1 MRRRFKRSAPDDGD
15 ATDALQR
22 GRQLAD
28 KGDLAAAAAAYRR
41 ADKRGDPGAATSL
54 GVLLEQQGDLAGA
67 AAAYRRASQRGDA
80 AAAVNLGGLLARHDD
95 VIGAE
100 TAYRR
105 AAELGDDRAV
115 DPPANPRI
123 KRLQA
128 LLSFLEFDPGPADG
142 IYGPRT
148 TAAVTR
154 FQAAR
159 DLQIDGVLGPR
170 TEEALRVI
178 LETPTDDRVERVKAL
193 QRQLSG
199 LGLAPGAVDGR
210 YGPLT
215 TDAVTRFQEAQ
226 GLRVDGLVGRATADA
241 LAAVAGG
248 ALPATPSDSAGERG
262 QDSRSADGP

>member
-1 MRRRFKRSAPDDGD
+1 VRRRFNRSAPDGGD

-22 GRQLAD
+22 GRLLAD

-41 ADKRGDPGAATSL
+41 ADKRGDPAAATSL

-67 AAAYRRASQRGDA
+67 AAAYRRASQRGDP

-115 DPPANPRI
+115 DRPANPRI

-170 TEEALRVI
+170 TEEALRMI

-193 QRQLSG
+193 QRQLIA
-199 LGLAPGAVDGR
+199 LGFEPGPVDGR
-210 YGPLT
+210 YGPHT
-215 TDAVTRFQEAQ
+215 TEAVKRFQHAYD
-226 GLRVDGLVGRATADA
+226 LRVDGVADSLTRRALEHYA
-241 LAAVAGG
+241 LF
-248 ALPATPSDSAGERG
+248 
-262 QDSRSADGP
+262 